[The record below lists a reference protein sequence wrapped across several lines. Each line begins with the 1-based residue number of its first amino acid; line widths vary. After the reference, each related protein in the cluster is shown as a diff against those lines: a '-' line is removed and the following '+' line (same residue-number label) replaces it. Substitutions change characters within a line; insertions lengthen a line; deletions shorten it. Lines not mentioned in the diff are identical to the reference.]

1 MAIPTPPAAPNPL
14 GTNFA
19 AEALAF
25 TQWMQ
30 TAAPEFNTAVGDAN
44 QAVTDAEQAVVDAA
58 TQVGLATT
66 QAGLAAT
73 QAGYA
78 SGHATAADNARG
90 AAVTAKTQAEDA
102 RDMSQTYAAL
112 AGAAAGLPALAG
124 QALKNL
130 RVKTD
135 ETGVEWTAEAAPG
148 SMARSAKTG
157 AYTLVAADKGAL
169 IDCSGTWTLGLT
181 AAATLG
187 AGWWCYVRNVG
198 TGTITA
204 DPNGAETIDGL
215 TTGVIRP
222 GMTLLIQCDGSA
234 FHCLRVGP
242 HVAMEV
248 LTSGTSW
255 TCPLGVRTVRARITG
270 PGGNGAYGPYYG
282 SGGGGGGTWETVA
295 TATPGAAYAYAIG
308 AAPGGVSSMTIG
320 GATHYGNSGSNASGV
335 SPGYGGTASGAN
347 GVVLQGIP
355 GSTSQYN
362 AGIGMGGCAVT
373 GFGRGGSGLTNSNAG
388 FPTSGAIILEY

>member
-58 TQVGLATT
+58 AQV
-66 QAGLAAT
+66 GLAAT
-73 QAGYA
+73 QAGNASASATTA
-78 SGHATAADNARG
+78 SGHATAADTARA
-90 AAVTAKTQAEDA
+90 AAVTAKTQSEAA
-102 RDMSQTYAAL
+102 RDMAQTYAAL
-112 AGAAAGLPALAG
+112 AGAEAGLPALVG

-130 RVKTD
+130 RVKSD

-148 SMARSAKTG
+148 SMARAAKTG
-157 AYTLVAADKGAL
+157 TYTLAVADKGAI
-169 IDCSGTWTLGLT
+169 IDCSGTWTLGFT

-204 DPNGAETIDGL
+204 DPNASELIDGV
-215 TTGVIRP
+215 TSGVIRP
-222 GMTLLIQCDGSA
+222 AMTLLIQCDGTA
-234 FHCLRVGP
+234 FHCVRVGP

-255 TCPLGVRTVRARITG
+255 TCPLGVRVMRVSATNGGFAG
-270 PGGNGAYGPYYG
+270 QNGNGSLPGRGGDGG
-282 SGGGGGGTWETVA
+282 STGISVVAVTPGTTYTYAVSAGNGGTT
-295 TATPGAAYAYAIG
+295 
-308 AAPGGVSSMTIG
+308 SMTFG
-320 GATHYGNSGSNASGV
+320 VGTVSGSNATVTVPGGV
-335 SPGYGGTASGAN
+335 GVASGGYTFGHA
-347 GVVLQGIP
+347 P
-355 GSTSQYN
+355 GGRT
-362 AGIGMGGCAVT
+362 IT
-373 GFGRGGSGLTNSNAG
+373 GFGFGGYGTAATTPVPTNG
-388 FPTSGAIILEY
+388 QPGGIILEY

>member
-44 QAVTDAEQAVVDAA
+44 QAVLDAQTEGGAAVLAAESARDAA
-58 TQVGLATT
+58 Q
-66 QAGLAAT
+66 
-73 QAGYA
+73 
-78 SGHATAADNARG
+78 GHATDSDTARG
-90 AAVTAKTQAEDA
+90 LAVTAQGLAEDARDAAQGFAGGAEDA
-102 RDMSQTYAAL
+102 RDMAQTYAAA

-148 SMARSAKTG
+148 SMARTEKTS
-157 AYTLVAADKGAL
+157 AYTLAGADKGAL

-187 AGWWCYVRNVG
+187 AGRWCYVRNIG
-198 TGTITA
+198 TSTITA
-204 DPNGAETIDGL
+204 DPNGSELIDGV
-215 TTGVIRP
+215 TSGAIRP
-222 GMTLLIQCDGSA
+222 GMTLLIQCDGTA
-234 FHCLRVGP
+234 FHCVRVGP

-255 TCPLGVRTVRARITG
+255 TCPLGVRVARFRLTN
-270 PGGNGAYGPYYG
+270 GGSAGGIGSGSFSG
-282 SGGGGGGTWETVA
+282 SGGRG
-295 TATPGAAYAYAIG
+295 
-308 AAPGGVSSMTIG
+308 
-320 GATHYGNSGSNASGV
+320 
-335 SPGYGGTASGAN
+335 
-347 GVVLQGIP
+347 
-355 GSTSQYN
+355 GSTSEFVAALTPGTAYTYAVGAA
-362 AGIGMGGCAVT
+362 AGTTSITIAGTTYTGTSVPGGSGRVIPGLVYHAGWAPTGASQPGGQTVT
-373 GFGRGGSGLTNSNAG
+373 GFGQGGDGATSPGPAEAG
-388 FPTSGAIILEY
+388 YPGGIILEY